1 MTKGGAWTPWAPP
14 PATPLHYSAKRSAHW
29 AVCCLTLQAKA
40 VKAAILCRLW
50 PTRYQLWTRVT
61 TWMHNACYHVIH
73 VCSSTTCA
81 RSTETH
87 AESQL
92 QEAYLPV
99 CYDQW
104 WVSHVAG
111 AISLTVH
118 TLHIERKPL
127 RSLLSIESLSGSEE
141 GSAVQQMMP
150 ELLNKAFSAKAK
162 W

>member
-1 MTKGGAWTPWAPP
+1 MLNSPCPLRKGGARAP
-14 PATPLHYSAKRSAHW
+14 
-29 AVCCLTLQAKA
+29 CLTLQAKA

-50 PTRYQLWTRVT
+50 LARYQPWTRVT
-61 TWMHNACYHVIH
+61 TWMHNACYYVIH

-111 AISLTVH
+111 AIANCTHSSYWKEAIAVH
-118 TLHIERKPL
+118 WELIRERGRQCCSANDARTFEQSVFSKSQMIKTLKTP
-127 RSLLSIESLSGSEE
+127 
-141 GSAVQQMMP
+141 
-150 ELLNKAFSAKAK
+150 
-162 W
+162 